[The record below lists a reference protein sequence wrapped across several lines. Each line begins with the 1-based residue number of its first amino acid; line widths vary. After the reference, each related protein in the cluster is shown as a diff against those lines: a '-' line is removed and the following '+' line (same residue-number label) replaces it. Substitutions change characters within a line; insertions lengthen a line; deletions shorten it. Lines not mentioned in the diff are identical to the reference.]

1 MPTSVFAL
9 LVLSGA
15 ALYFMTVEER
25 TRLLRSALHVMRT
38 SVRTAAHSASSG
50 EPFDEFLRARTG
62 WPVVT
67 LLLVAANVVTF
78 VCMIFGRGALGDP
91 QTLIDWGGS
100 VAPRT
105 ANGEWWRLI
114 TSLFVHAGALHLLAT
129 IAGLVP
135 LGVILERAVG
145 RVAFATTYLA
155 AGVLAGIV
163 NLWTTSPTTV
173 TTGASGAI
181 FGLYGLLLASIPY
194 AVFSPPEVPI
204 PFVLLKRIA
213 AAAGPFLLYNLVT
226 DHVGTAAELAGLG
239 VGFVGGL
246 FVARGVTREKPP
258 VRRAAL
264 VMTAALAI
272 AAGAG
277 VPLRGI
283 VDVRPEIARV
293 AAVEERTAGVY
304 EAALAKFRRGRI
316 SMRELAQTIDRTI
329 VPDLQAVHTRL
340 KEVRGVP
347 LEQTPLVTA
356 AEEYLALR
364 EQSWRYRADGLRNSK
379 MDMLRK
385 ADLAERSALDSFE
398 KIRPSM

>member
-1 MPTSVFAL
+1 MATSTFAL

-15 ALYFMTVEER
+15 ALYFMTAEER
-25 TRLLRSALHVMRT
+25 KRLLRSILDVMRM

-67 LLLVAANVVTF
+67 LLLVAVNALVF
-78 VCMIFGRGALGDP
+78 ICMIFGRGALGDP

-114 TSLFVHAGALHLLAT
+114 TSLFVHAGPLHLLAT

-145 RVAFATTYLA
+145 RVAFAATYLA
-155 AGVLAGIV
+155 AGVLAGV
-163 NLWTTSPTTV
+163 VSLWTMSPTTV
-173 TTGASGAI
+173 STGASGAI

-226 DHVGTAAELAGLG
+226 DHVGTAGELAGLG
-239 VGFVGGL
+239 AGFVGGL

-258 VRRAAL
+258 LRRAAM
-264 VMTAALAI
+264 VMTASLAI

-283 VDVRPEIARV
+283 VDARPEIAKV
-293 AAVEERTAGVY
+293 AAAEERTAGVY
-304 EAALAKFRRGRI
+304 DAALAKFRRGRI
-316 SMRELAQTIDRTI
+316 SMQELAQTIDRTI
-329 VPDLQAVHTRL
+329 VPDLQAVHGRL
-340 KEVRGVP
+340 KELRGVP
-347 LEQTPLVTA
+347 REQTPLVTA
-356 AEEYLALR
+356 AEEYLGLR
-364 EQSWRYRADGLRNSK
+364 EQSWRYRADGLRKSR